1 MRETSPLR
9 QLSPIRALGTAAV
22 AVGAFHLAYEWE
34 IAGGLVAVYLV
45 ALYSLAWVRTA
56 RWAFYLGLAI
66 GFAVTSRSQVGGIC
80 ELVIQDRINPNTAC
94 EASLVRLPG
103 IGTGRAGAIIEY
115 RQKDTVGPRAFN
127 TAEDLQN
134 IKGIGPKT
142 AGGVEPYLR
151 FD

>member
-1 MRETSPLR
+1 MPWG
-9 QLSPIRALGTAAV
+9 ICAAM
-22 AVGAFHLAYEWE
+22 LA
-34 IAGGLVAVYLV
+34 GVV
-45 ALYSLAWVRTA
+45 
-56 RWAFYLGLAI
+56 LAI
-66 GFAVTSRSQVGGIC
+66 GFAVTGRSQVGGTC